1 MTYHPYQQTVK
12 IQQNQQQAQ
21 SGRDQIHQQQLQ
33 STQHHK
39 PQSHREDEANQHQ
52 EQELQI
58 YNTSRTNVF
67 ASSCVTMFR
76 YRMKS
81 KPSYVDVHLAR
92 EQERKT

>member
-1 MTYHPYQQTVK
+1 MTYHLSQRTVK
-12 IQQNQQQAQ
+12 IQPNQQQAQ
-21 SGRDQIHQQQLQ
+21 SGPDQTHQQQLQ

-39 PQSHREDEANQHQ
+39 LQSHREDGANQHQ

-58 YNTSRTNVF
+58 YNMSQTNVF

-81 KPSYVDVHLAR
+81 KPSYVDVHPAR
-92 EQERKT
+92 EQGWKI